1 MCPKHIFAF
10 LRRMRTYSL
19 ETIIAVTR
27 QAKKKPKQYKDP
39 YKKIW
44 DKILQI
50 SSKANGRY
58 TNPTVKI

>member
-1 MCPKHIFAF
+1 
-10 LRRMRTYSL
+10 MRTYSL

-27 QAKKKPKQYKDP
+27 QAKKKKKPKQYKDP

-58 TNPTVKI
+58 TNPTVKT